1 MVVVIDDVVELAL
14 CIGIPTKIN
23 KPPNSVRCDL
33 FPKKIRDELHSMNNR
48 EN

>member
-1 MVVVIDDVVELAL
+1 MVVVIDEVVELAL

-23 KPPNSVRCDL
+23 KPNSVRCDL